1 MRERGPCCPYEEHPV
16 SDRISCNPD
25 RLESPDT
32 VSRPDYGRG
41 GVPKLGMGTEGL
53 HTDLTM
59 GGPPQTGPGY
69 GGPTYRPDYGGGAPQ
84 TGHGYGGPTYRP
96 DYGGGGL
103 PKLGLGTEGLHTDL
117 TMGGGLPKLG
127 MGTEGLHTDLTMGGG
142 GASPNW
148 AWVRRAYIQT

>member
-1 MRERGPCCPYEEHPV
+1 
-16 SDRISCNPD
+16 
-25 RLESPDT
+25 
-32 VSRPDYGRG
+32 
-41 GVPKLGMGTEGL
+41 MGTEGL

-59 GGPPQTGPGY
+59 GGGP
-69 GGPTYRPDYGGGAPQ
+69 PQ

-103 PKLGLGTEGLHTDL
+103 PKLGMGTEGLHTDL

-127 MGTEGLHTDLTMGGG
+127 LGTEGLHTEGLHTDLTMG